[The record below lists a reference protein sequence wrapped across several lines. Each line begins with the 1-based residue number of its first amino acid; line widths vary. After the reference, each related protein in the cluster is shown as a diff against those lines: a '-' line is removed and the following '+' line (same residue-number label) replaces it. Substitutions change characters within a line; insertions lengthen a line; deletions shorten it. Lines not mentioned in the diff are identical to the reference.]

1 MTILTTPRLLLR
13 PFREGDAAELYD
25 YAKDP
30 RVGPIAGWPP
40 HTSVENSLEIIRTVF
55 SAPNVFAVA
64 DRESGR
70 VIGSAGFVGEH
81 RNELPSPDDE
91 LGYALSPAF
100 WGQGLIPEASRA
112 LIRWGFTEL
121 GLETIWCN
129 HYDGNARSRRV
140 IEKCGF
146 QYEGT
151 IRQGFRRYDGQVFDD
166 MCYSILKEEY
176 FAHPQRF
183 QPQAVKIPKD
193 FEKEG

>member
-1 MTILTTPRLLLR
+1 MTTLLTTPRLLLR
-13 PFREGDAAELYD
+13 PFEEGDAPDLYD
-25 YAKDP
+25 YARDP

-81 RNELPSPDDE
+81 REELPGPDDE
-91 LGYALSPAF
+91 LGYALSPAL
-100 WGQGLIPEASRA
+100 WGRGLIPEASEA

-146 QYEGT
+146 RYQFSKETGVPLLGERRLTHFFALTRPQWAADGGEDGT
-151 IRQGFRRYDGQVFDD
+151 
-166 MCYSILKEEY
+166 
-176 FAHPQRF
+176 
-183 QPQAVKIPKD
+183 
-193 FEKEG
+193 

>member
-1 MTILTTPRLLLR
+1 MTTLLTTPRLLLR

-25 YAKDP
+25 YAQDP

-81 RNELPSPDDE
+81 RNELPGPDDV

-100 WGQGLIPEASRA
+100 WGRGLIPEASRA

-121 GLETIWCN
+121 GLGTIWCN

-146 QYEGT
+146 RYQFSEETDVPLLGE
-151 IRQGFRRYDGQVFDD
+151 RRLTYFFALTRPQWAADGGEDE
-166 MCYSILKEEY
+166 L
-176 FAHPQRF
+176 
-183 QPQAVKIPKD
+183 
-193 FEKEG
+193 